1 MGERCS
7 WKLLIIG
14 TPFGR
19 LDMRAR
25 VWRTVVASANE
36 LEARGTA

>member
-1 MGERCS
+1 MGEPCS

-19 LDMRAR
+19 LDMRPTL
-25 VWRTVVASANE
+25 WRTVGALANE
-36 LEARGTA
+36 